1 MLAGAAAVA
10 QAAQVAAV
18 LLLTALYAPDAFGVL
33 AIASSLSAVFAVLVG
48 LQLPFAISV
57 VSGGERASLLQVV
70 GLNALICWLI
80 ALPIAV
86 LSESGYVIAVM
97 IGSAVCMSNALK
109 ALAVSE
115 NSQRAVA
122 LYYLYRAA
130 FIIIL
135 QFALVDF
142 GMIGLTAGLA
152 AGETVA
158 ACILIANLK
167 PYMPGKLLLP
177 ARQYWRALIRH
188 RAFTVFGVLQELVSI
203 FVLIAPLMLAD
214 FMFSKAAVGNL
225 GMAHRLTYG
234 PASIV
239 GANIGWVML
248 AALGRGNRAAGD
260 SLASVRLFATVV
272 ILGFSCGALA
282 FGASH
287 FLLDRVVLGKWTL
300 ALELAPYLATAAIAF
315 VFSVPYRQAIRVR
328 RKQGVQL
335 IIDATIS
342 VFMVAIALSGPSG
355 MVSWISMTSSLL
367 VAQNLALMLYVN
379 RIFAKTNPS

>member
-1 MLAGAAAVA
+1 
-10 QAAQVAAV
+10 
-18 LLLTALYAPDAFGVL
+18 
-33 AIASSLSAVFAVLVG
+33 
-48 LQLPFAISV
+48 
-57 VSGGERASLLQVV
+57 LQVV
-70 GLNALICWLI
+70 GLNALICWII

-287 FLLDRVVLGKWTL
+287 FLLDRVVLGKWSL

-355 MVSWISMTSSLL
+355 MVSWISMTSSLM